1 MKEQIIQVEEIPTD
15 VEFNSTLEITSNNLG
30 YFTHSFFKYPCK
42 FIPLVPKWAILKY
55 TQPGEF
61 VLDPFAGSGTT
72 LVEAVLLQRN
82 ALGAE
87 FDKLSQLLCKTKTMN
102 LSSRQIQLLTE
113 IKGTLFAEIA
123 QGYPFR
129 PDLHNVSHW
138 FPPENVL
145 QLAALKQRIDSIYAK
160 TNDRRIHNFLLV
172 CFAATIRKCSYTD
185 DTSPKPYVSTR
196 IKKVPAVVREAFLS
210 VLNSYLKNIEKYK
223 NHKLGKSTIIS
234 QDARDIRAPKYE
246 GCVSLAITSPPYI
259 NAFDYVR
266 SLRLENAWL
275 GYYGDSNIITMKRK
289 QVGTEIIPSSL
300 YSKDIEKIGNKKLDL
315 IVNTISENDRKRA
328 FVVLKFFEDMTKNI
342 MAVKKLLRLNS
353 HYVMVVGDSE
363 IRRVN
368 IPTHEILFD
377 IAEQNGF
384 KLDNVF
390 SYIIKNRYLR
400 IPRSGRGGLIKK
412 DWVIDLVK
420 TDG

>member
-1 MKEQIIQVEEIPTD
+1 MKERIIQVEEIPID
-15 VEFNSTLEITSNNLG
+15 VEPEATLEITSNNLG

-55 TQPGEF
+55 SQPGEF

-82 ALGAE
+82 ALGAD
-87 FDKLSQLLCKTKTMN
+87 FDKLSQLLCKTKTVN
-102 LSSRQIQLLTE
+102 LSGRQIQLLAEFKAALFPE
-113 IKGTLFAEIA
+113 ID
-123 QGYPFR
+123 QGYLFR
-129 PDLHNVSHW
+129 PDLHNISHW

-145 QLAALKQRIDSIYAK
+145 QLAALKERIEGIYAK
-160 TNDRRIHNFLLV
+160 TQDRGIHNFLLV
-172 CFAATIRKCSYTD
+172 CFAAIIRKCSYAD

-196 IKKVPAVVREAFLS
+196 IKKRPAAVREAFLS
-210 VLNSYLKNIEKYK
+210 VLNSYLRNIERYK
-223 NHKLGKSTIIS
+223 GHKLMESTIIS
-234 QDARDIRAPKYE
+234 QDARDIRAPEYE
-246 GCVSLAITSPPYI
+246 GRVSLAITSPPYI

-275 GYYGDSNIITMKRK
+275 GYYGDSDIMTIKRE
-289 QVGTEIIPSSL
+289 QVGTETIPSSV
-300 YSKDIEKIGNKKLDL
+300 YSKNIEKTGNKKLDL
-315 IVNTISENDRKRA
+315 ILNAISENDKKRA

-342 MAVKKLLRLNS
+342 MAVKKLLRPNS
-353 HYVMVVGDSE
+353 HYVIVVGDSE
-363 IRRVN
+363 IRGVN
-368 IPTHEILFD
+368 IPTHEILVD

-412 DWVIDLVK
+412 DWIIDLVK
-420 TDG
+420 AD

>member
-1 MKEQIIQVEEIPTD
+1 MKEKIIQVEEIPTD
-15 VEFNSTLEITSNNLG
+15 VEFNATLEITSNNLG

-42 FIPLVPKWAILKY
+42 FIPLVPRWAILKH

-72 LVEAVLLQRN
+72 LVEAVLLQRD

-87 FDKLSQLLCKTKTMN
+87 FDKLSQLLCETKTVN
-102 LSSRQIQLLTE
+102 LSGRQIQLLSE
-113 IKGTLFAEIA
+113 IKETLFAETD
-123 QGYPFR
+123 QNYPFR
-129 PDLHNVSHW
+129 PDLHNINHW

-145 QLAALKQRIDSIYAK
+145 QLAALKERIDGIYAETK
-160 TNDRRIHNFLLV
+160 DRSIHNFLLV
-172 CFAATIRKCSYTD
+172 CFAAIIRKCSYAD

-196 IKKVPAVVREAFLS
+196 IKKRPAAVRVALLS
-210 VLNSYLKNIEKYK
+210 VLNSYLKNIERYK
-223 NHKLGKSTIIS
+223 DYKLGKSKIIS
-234 QDARDIRAPKYE
+234 EDARDIRAPKYE
-246 GCVSLAITSPPYI
+246 GYVSLAITSPPYI
-259 NAFDYVR
+259 NAFDYIR

-275 GYYGDSNIITMKRK
+275 GYYGDSNIMTMKRK
-289 QVGTEIIPSSL
+289 QVGTEIIPSSV
-300 YSKDIEKIGNKKLDL
+300 YSKDVEKTGNKKLDSTL
-315 IVNTISENDRKRA
+315 NAISGNDKKRA

-342 MAVKKLLRLNS
+342 MAVKKLLRPDS
-353 HYVMVVGDSE
+353 HYVIVVGDSE
-363 IRRVN
+363 IRGVN
-368 IPTHEILFD
+368 IPTHEILVD
-377 IAEQNGF
+377 IAEQNGLS
-384 KLDNVF
+384 LDNVF

>member
-55 TQPGEF
+55 TQPNDF

-82 ALGAE
+82 ALGVE
-87 FDKLSQLLCKTKTMN
+87 FDKLSQLLCKTKTVN
-102 LSSRQIQLLTE
+102 LSTRQIQFLTE
-113 IKGTLFAEIA
+113 TKEELFSDTA
-123 QGYPFR
+123 QSTAFS

-138 FPPENVL
+138 FPPDNVI
-145 QLAALKQRIDSIYAK
+145 QLAALRERIDDIYAK
-160 TNDRRIHNFLLV
+160 TKDRRIHNFMLV
-172 CFAATIRKCSYTD
+172 CFASIVRKCSYAD

-196 IKKVPAVVREAFLS
+196 IKKEPTAVKEAFLS
-210 VLNSYLKNIEKYK
+210 VFDSYLKNIGHYK
-223 NHKLGKSTIIS
+223 NHGLGKCAMIS

-246 GCVSLAITSPPYI
+246 NYVSLAITSPPYI

-275 GYYGDSNIITMKRK
+275 GYYGDSNIMNMKRK

-300 YSKDIEKIGNKKLDL
+300 YSKDMEETGNKKLDL
-315 IVNTISENDRKRA
+315 IVNRVSEKDRKRA
-328 FVVLKFFEDMTKNI
+328 FVVLKFFEDMTRNI
-342 MAVKKLLRLNS
+342 MEVKKLLRPNS
-353 HYVMVVGDSE
+353 HYVIVVGDSE
-363 IRRVN
+363 IRGISV
-368 IPTHEILFD
+368 PTHEILVD
-377 IAEQNGF
+377 IAKQKGL